1 MINLTVASAPF
12 VQVWRH
18 LLGSLILSPAG
29 HLLTVLTVLAVLA
42 VLAVLT
48 VLRVLAVLNSN
59 PVIWCTVQ

>member
-1 MINLTVASAPF
+1 M
-12 VQVWRH
+12 WRH

-29 HLLTVLTVLAVLA
+29 HLLAVLAVHTVLAVLA

-48 VLRVLAVLNSN
+48 VLTVLAMLAVLNSN

>member
-29 HLLTVLTVLAVLA
+29 HLLAVLA
-42 VLAVLT
+42 VLIVLT
-48 VLRVLAVLNSN
+48 VLTVLNSN
-59 PVIWCTVQ
+59 PVTWCTVQ

>member
-1 MINLTVASAPF
+1 M
-12 VQVWRH
+12 WRH

-42 VLAVLT
+42 VLT